1 MHNLSL
7 RLRSFAAA
15 LLALLIFIPLTAITL
30 EQAFNSSL
38 SQSMQQQLEVQSLTL
53 ISEFELDD
61 TASQAMMPEQLYND
75 QFNIPG
81 SGLYAFIYSNKGVL
95 WQSQSTINWQQQ
107 PNWC

>member
-15 LLALLIFIPLTAITL
+15 LLALLIFIPLTAVTL

-38 SQSMQQQLEVQSLTL
+38 SQSMLQQLRVQSLTL
-53 ISEFELDD
+53 ISEFELDE
-61 TASQAMMPEQLYND
+61 TGSQAVMPEQLYND

-81 SGLYAFIYSNKGVL
+81 SGL
-95 WQSQSTINWQQQ
+95 
-107 PNWC
+107 